1 MDDQSTG
8 RKWYDG
14 AAIFFLFLLG
24 IYKGLPRMLLQKTN
38 QQQFSIIYNLI
49 YSETPLIRSP
59 MGQKKIGCINGV
71 SVLSGQGQILRLEG
85 RTDKYIVQHIRISMN
100 NCSH

>member
-24 IYKGLPRMLLQKTN
+24 IYKELPRMLLQKTN

-49 YSETPLIRSP
+49 YSTEP
-59 MGQKKIGCINGV
+59 
-71 SVLSGQGQILRLEG
+71 
-85 RTDKYIVQHIRISMN
+85 H
-100 NCSH
+100 

>member
-71 SVLSGQGQILRLEG
+71 SVLSGQGQILRLED